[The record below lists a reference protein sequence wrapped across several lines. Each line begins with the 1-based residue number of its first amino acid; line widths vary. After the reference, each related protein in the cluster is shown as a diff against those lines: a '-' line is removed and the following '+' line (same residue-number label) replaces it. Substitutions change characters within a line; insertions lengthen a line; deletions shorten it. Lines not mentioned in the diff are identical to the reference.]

1 MPTSQERSEKNLHEQ
16 EDKREGNYRF
26 SDTACGV
33 SPLALFNSLGLYNI
47 IIKYAII
54 FCKILVWLSKKLMIF
69 YLFL

>member
-33 SPLALFNSLGLYNI
+33 SPLALFTSLGFASQYNNNTCI
-47 IIKYAII
+47 I
-54 FCKILVWLSKKLMIF
+54 
-69 YLFL
+69 

>member
-33 SPLALFNSLGLYNI
+33 SPLALFTSPGFVSQHDINNTCI
-47 IIKYAII
+47 I
-54 FCKILVWLSKKLMIF
+54 
-69 YLFL
+69 